1 MDEKLKGIS
10 PGVKEFVDSLLLATG
25 MTKEELELLNSSDEE
40 LKAQI
45 KDKGAVKN
53 IGEQLEKASD
63 VLHASAVSSL
73 AQSKNTMD
81 VLAQICTIKKENK

>member
-45 KDKGAVKN
+45 KDKSSVKN

-73 AQSKNTMD
+73 TQSKDAMD
-81 VLAQICTIKKENK
+81 VLTQICAIKKENK